1 MPPKVVPDKCRGCGD
16 CVILCPNRIIRVA
29 NGKAEVVEPEA
40 CIECA
45 NCIDNC
51 GCGGIVGSKDRHE
64 GYLKLVQIAQKRLSL
79 VVKE

>member
-1 MPPKVVPDKCRGCGD
+1 MPPKVIAEKCRGCGD
-16 CVILCPNRIIRVA
+16 CVIVCPNRIIKIA
-29 NGKAEVVEPEA
+29 NGKASIVEPEA
-40 CIECA
+40 CVECA

-79 VVKE
+79 VAKR